1 MASGLGWFS
10 IGLGL
15 VELLAPQAV
24 SRVLGLR
31 GQERLV
37 AAYGARE
44 VATGVGLLLSRDP
57 EPWLWGRVAG
67 DALDLGTLATAL
79 DRQSDRREEAGL
91 AMLAVLGV
99 TALDLASAW
108 SHASRRRGR
117 AAARRRLPDYA
128 RRSGLP
134 ASPEKMRG
142 AARDFVVPEDF
153 RTPAALRAWGVAN
166 EVA

>member
-1 MASGLGWFS
+1 MARGLGWFS
-10 IGLGL
+10 LGLGL

-24 SRVLGLR
+24 SRTLGLR
-31 GQERLV
+31 GQERLI

-67 DALDLGTLATAL
+67 DALDVGTLATAL
-79 DRQSDRREEAGL
+79 DGRRPRQEAAGL

-99 TALDLASAW
+99 TALDLASACGL
-108 SHASRRRGR
+108 ASRRRGM
-117 AAARRRLPDYA
+117 AAVRRRLPEYA

-134 ASPEKMRG
+134 AAPAKMRG

-153 RTPAALRAWGVAN
+153 RTPAPLRPWGVAN